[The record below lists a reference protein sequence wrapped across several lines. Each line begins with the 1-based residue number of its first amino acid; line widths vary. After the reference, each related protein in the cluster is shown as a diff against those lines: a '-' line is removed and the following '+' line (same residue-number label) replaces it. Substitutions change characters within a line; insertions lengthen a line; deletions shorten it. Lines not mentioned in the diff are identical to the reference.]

1 MQLRVVCVLVASG
14 AALALSF
21 HKDDFIEIKCVL
33 FMGNIDFSKVV
44 FLYQLTSKSSK
55 KLMFTHDNT
64 VQIKEILLI

>member
-1 MQLRVVCVLVASG
+1 
-14 AALALSF
+14 
-21 HKDDFIEIKCVL
+21 
-33 FMGNIDFSKVV
+33 MGNIDFSKVV